1 VGQYR
6 VDTKSGNLVR
16 LWWKRTMCERHDP
29 LIHRLVARLGEPDA
43 LVRRNALGSLR
54 LHGEHA
60 AEATRAVARLLTDLD
75 PAVRCE
81 AERTLESIQRRHE
94 AA

>member
-1 VGQYR
+1 
-6 VDTKSGNLVR
+6 
-16 LWWKRTMCERHDP
+16 MCERYDP

-43 LVRRNALGSLR
+43 VVRRNALGSLR

-60 AEATRAVARLLTDLD
+60 AQAARAVAQMLTDLD

-81 AERTLESIQRRHE
+81 AERTLEALQRRHE